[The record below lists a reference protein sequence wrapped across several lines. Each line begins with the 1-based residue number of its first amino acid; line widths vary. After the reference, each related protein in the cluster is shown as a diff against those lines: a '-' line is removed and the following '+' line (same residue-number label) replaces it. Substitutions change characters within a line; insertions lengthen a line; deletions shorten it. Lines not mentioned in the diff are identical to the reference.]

1 MTLFIP
7 TLACIP
13 KSNPSIENIQ
23 NTESMKSQT
32 SVNEIFINT
41 QGLHFDYIELS
52 CNNIADVD
60 GDGIEDLHT
69 DSYKGEKITK
79 NVYSGSENK
88 TPEEWLSHQ
97 NKIKESTWVFANYM
111 NNTTCDIYFGGTD
124 ISFGPVVFDFEKG
137 GHIRCVISETT
148 SEAICECYRGECEND
163 GRYNV
168 ALQSL
173 K

>member
-1 MTLFIP
+1 MIFFTI

-13 KSNPSIENIQ
+13 KSNPSIENSQ
-23 NTESMKSQT
+23 NTVSTESQKSI
-32 SVNEIFINT
+32 NEIFINT
-41 QGLHFDYIELS
+41 QGLDFDFIELS
-52 CNNIADVD
+52 CNNITDVN
-60 GDGIEDLHT
+60 GDGIEDLYT

-79 NVYSGSENK
+79 SVFFGSENK
-88 TPEEWLSHQ
+88 IAEEWISHK
-97 NKIKESTWVFANYM
+97 NKIKESTWVFTNYM
-111 NNTTCDIYFGGTD
+111 NSATCDIYFGGTD
-124 ISFGPVVFDFEKG
+124 ISFGPVVFDQEKG
-137 GHIRCVISETT
+137 GHVRCVLSEIT